1 MGIRRIG
8 QSRLPG
14 LWRRRRGSWRC
25 SFSPPYSSKLN
36 PDEFVWNDVKNHGTG
51 RKLITSLARLRQ
63 TVVSHMRQLQKL
75 PDLVRSFFH
84 APATRY
90 ARA

>member
-1 MGIRRIG
+1 
-8 QSRLPG
+8 
-14 LWRRRRGSWRC
+14 
-25 SFSPPYSSKLN
+25 
-36 PDEFVWNDVKNHGTG
+36 
-51 RKLITSLARLRQ
+51 
-63 TVVSHMRQLQKL
+63 MRQLQKL